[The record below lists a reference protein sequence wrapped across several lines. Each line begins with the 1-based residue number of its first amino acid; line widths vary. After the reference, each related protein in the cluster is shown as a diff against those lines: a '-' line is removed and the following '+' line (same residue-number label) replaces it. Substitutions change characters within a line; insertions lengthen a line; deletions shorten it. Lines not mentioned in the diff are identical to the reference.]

1 MVLVRAVLCL
11 FLGSVG
17 PPPQRPPGSDAP
29 TPNLAEGVYQ
39 LGSAHNFDAYLAELG
54 VNLLLRR
61 LAGMVTPT
69 VTVSRYMLPFSRIMD
84 GTGRGEGRWRWEGKR
99 R

>member
-54 VNLLLRR
+54 VNLILRR

-69 VTVSRYMLPFSRIMD
+69 VTVSR
-84 GTGRGEGRWRWEGKR
+84 
-99 R
+99 